1 MLLLRVTAFNL
12 IVHIS
17 SAAVP
22 PYPVQ
27 EARKATRLLCS
38 LSIARCLCV
47 AAHPQRRFWPS
58 IPHTWPQ
65 SSGKSPRVATLVHGS
80 GITVTHFRTEVP
92 ALRCT
97 TSSTATGIAGH
108 NSRPAYRDCTAA
120 PQRAALRAGGL
131 VFQPLSQPLL
141 EHFYGRH
148 LPSKAP
154 PSLLAEVTEFR
165 THVDESIIVLSQV
178 LAADTTFGYHNQF
191 CRLHAVNGTA
201 IRNIY
206 QLARVCDTCT
216 TEFVQFD
223 IEPCALPPTR
233 AICSLS
239 FMHLKH
245 LTHVRQHSGC
255 LLWCRTHA
263 RLSECRG

>member
-1 MLLLRVTAFNL
+1 M
-12 IVHIS
+12 
-17 SAAVP
+17 
-22 PYPVQ
+22 
-27 EARKATRLLCS
+27 
-38 LSIARCLCV
+38 
-47 AAHPQRRFWPS
+47 
-58 IPHTWPQ
+58 
-65 SSGKSPRVATLVHGS
+65 
-80 GITVTHFRTEVP
+80 THFRTEVP
-92 ALRCT
+92 APRCT
-97 TSSTATGIAGH
+97 SSSAATGIAGH
-108 NSRPAYRDCTAA
+108 NSRPAYHGCTAA
-120 PQRAALRAGGL
+120 QQRAALVAGGL

-223 IEPCALPPTR
+223 IEPCALPPSR

-245 LTHVRQHSGC
+245 RTHVRQHSGC
-255 LLWCRTHA
+255 LLWCQTHA